1 MAFYYEAK
9 GYYNEAFNNELVT
22 KETKNS
28 ANDVKE
34 IRNIKKRIIVKMK
47 EVNKAKDK
55 KLAIR
60 QAFPEK
66 FRKVIEKQR
75 SSEAKE
81 MSKEESYQLA
91 NRHSTEREVLNQKY
105 NKEIDTL
112 DKQIKNYEAE
122 IAKLRNE
129 EVNFNQ
135 EKAETPNTKIKQKIK
150 IIFGIGIVTMGIT
163 GAILYNNNSKT
174 LLLPNQNESTN
185 KNNSYPL
192 NLKNLNQR
200 IP

>member
-1 MAFYYEAK
+1 
-9 GYYNEAFNNELVT
+9 
-22 KETKNS
+22 
-28 ANDVKE
+28 
-34 IRNIKKRIIVKMK
+34 MK

-81 MSKEESYQLA
+81 MSKEESFQLA

-135 EKAETPNTKIKQKIK
+135 EKGETPNTKIKQKIK

>member
-81 MSKEESYQLA
+81 MSKEESFQLA

-112 DKQIKNYEAE
+112 DKQIKNYE
-122 IAKLRNE
+122 NT
-129 EVNFNQ
+129 VSG
-135 EKAETPNTKIKQKIK
+135 PN
-150 IIFGIGIVTMGIT
+150 
-163 GAILYNNNSKT
+163 
-174 LLLPNQNESTN
+174 
-185 KNNSYPL
+185 
-192 NLKNLNQR
+192 
-200 IP
+200 